1 VFVVIKQ
8 VNEMAR
14 ANNSTVRIPD
24 DLATVL
30 DGIKGDLSRT
40 EIAVQMITKG
50 LNTSTDSADSENAV
64 ELDPT
69 TFHYY
74 FKHLTCTK
82 GKEYQADLK
91 ALAMTELELVDSAI
105 AKSGKRYGVFMKEA
119 MLTYAKEQ
127 LTLAARRE
135 YQDEHTEGSP
145 EKRLQT
151 AFEDLTEKVFSGQ
164 YSPKNG
170 RLNVSAIA
178 ARAGVNF
185 NTAKKWAESY
195 QPELVENG
203 T

>member
-1 VFVVIKQ
+1 
-8 VNEMAR
+8 MAR

-24 DLATVL
+24 DLASLL
-30 DGIKGDLSRT
+30 DEIKGDLSRT
-40 EIAVQMITKG
+40 QIAIQMISKG
-50 LNTSTDSADSENAV
+50 LNASSDSTDSENAV

-91 ALAMTELELVDSAI
+91 ALALTELELVDSAI
-105 AKSGKRYGVFMKEA
+105 AKSGKRYKDFMKEA

-151 AFEDLTEKVFSGQ
+151 AFADLTEKAFSGQ
-164 YSPKNG
+164 YTPKGG
-170 RLNVSAIA
+170 RVNLSAISS
-178 ARAGVNF
+178 RAGVNY

-195 QPELVENG
+195 QPELFENG